1 MRIFFFL
8 VITYC
13 TANYYLYH
21 KLSAV
26 MHAGMPVT
34 ILTGMIVFFMTLTP
48 VLIPMYHHRGSE
60 KSVTLFSYA
69 GYLWLAF
76 LVPFFSIGII
86 LDLYNLVV
94 QHSGFFEIHEISA
107 MMLSSKSTFLAPLL
121 CSFLINIYGY
131 FEARNLRVEHLEFHT
146 EKLPRGTDRIR
157 IAQISDVHLGVIVRE
172 KTLDRIIKKIEEE
185 KPDIIV
191 STGDLIDGIT
201 HHIDHLPARLKNL
214 QARLGKYAI
223 MGNHE
228 VYGGIKNAVKFIEDS
243 GFVLLRSEVV
253 TIENSINIAGMD
265 FKGGEARSYS
275 KKLSQKT
282 EHEVLSSLPSGLFT
296 LLLKHRSDVEKGSP
310 GRFDLQLSGHTHKGQ
325 IFPMNLA
332 TMFIFK
338 YHTGFT
344 RLTKGSA
351 IYVSRG
357 TGTSGPPIRFL
368 STPEVTI
375 IDIVK
380 KGTLPN

>member
-13 TANYYLYH
+13 TANYYLYN
-21 KLSAV
+21 KLSSV
-26 MHAGMPVT
+26 IHAGTPGD
-34 ILTGMIVFFMTLTP
+34 IFIGMVVFFMTLTP
-48 VLIPMYHHRGSE
+48 VLIPIYHHRGSE
-60 KSVTLFSYA
+60 RSVTIFSYA

-76 LVPFFSIGII
+76 LVPLFTIGVI
-86 LDLYNLVV
+86 LDFYNLVLEN
-94 QHSGFFEIHEISA
+94 SGLFESHEMSSL
-107 MMLSSKSTFLAPLL
+107 MLSSESTFLVPLL
-121 CSFLINIYGY
+121 FSLLINIYGY
-131 FEARNLRVEHLEFHT
+131 FEARNLRSEHLVFQT
-146 EKLPRGTDRIR
+146 AKLPQGADRIR

-185 KPDIIV
+185 QPDIIV

-201 HHIDHLPARLKNL
+201 HHIDHLPGRLKNL

-243 GFVLLRSEVV
+243 GFVLLRSEGV
-253 TIENSINIAGMD
+253 TIKDSINIAGMD
-265 FKGGEARSYS
+265 FKGGEARGYS

-296 LLLKHRSDVEKGSP
+296 LLLKHRSDVEKESP
-310 GRFDLQLSGHTHKGQ
+310 GLFDLQLSGHTHKGQ

-344 RLTKGSA
+344 RLPKGSA

-357 TGTSGPPIRFL
+357 TGTSGPPVRFL
-368 STPEVTI
+368 STPEITV

-380 KGTLPN
+380 NEALPD